1 MAKLVAGLFDHP
13 EDARDCVRQLRAAGF
28 NANDISLVA
37 RGEGG
42 IGAAPAETEAALAGA
57 GIPESDARVFAD
69 HVDRGGAL
77 IFMEAQS
84 ADDAGR
90 AAEIINGY
98 YTGRG
103 GPAPAATRD
112 AVAEPLF
119 EQGGELRVPVVEE
132 RLRVDKREVEA
143 GGVRVSTWVEQSPVN
158 EQVNLRDEKVRI
170 ERVAADRPASAGA
183 LDAWQETTF
192 EIRERHEQAVITKEA
207 RVVEEI
213 RIQKDVEQRTEQVQE
228 VVRRTAVEV
237 EELGD
242 GALGSARINDDRTRD
257 GTSSRLAE

>member
-13 EDARDCVRQLRAAGF
+13 EDARDCVQQLRGAGF
-28 NANDISLVA
+28 SASDISLVT
-37 RGEGG
+37 RGDDSVGVSQG
-42 IGAAPAETEAALAGA
+42 ETEAALAGA

-69 HVDRGGAL
+69 HVHRGGAL

-90 AAEIINGY
+90 AAAIINGY
-98 YTGRG
+98 YANQGEGQARPAQNVPSEALTG
-103 GPAPAATRD
+103 
-112 AVAEPLF
+112 
-119 EQGGELRVPVVEE
+119 QGGELRVPVVEE
-132 RLRVDKREVEA
+132 RLQVDKREVEA

-170 ERVAADRPASAGA
+170 ERVAADRPASAQD
-183 LDAWQETTF
+183 LDTWQETTF
-192 EIRERHEQAVITKEA
+192 EIRERHEQAIITKEA

-242 GALGSARINDDRTRD
+242 SALGSSQMNDDRMRD
-257 GTSSRLAE
+257 ST